1 MSEEILKALTQL
13 FAVVSKQDG
22 GVSEAERNFV
32 IRYFE
37 QQLDRKRLSEYVAL
51 YDQYAESGV
60 EVEDKKGEEATA
72 ENPEDIVIVTE
83 GKTPEEIE
91 KQEKDKARA
100 IRKAARKAK
109 KATEGGG
116 DDNNIQLKDSMR
128 TLRVCRDINKSLAQK
143 QKVIVTFKILEMLAV
158 DRNFSSHRLEIIDTA
173 SKIFKI
179 PKEEYQLMQDFVMST
194 DSHQMLDSPNFLVF
208 DEEAPPVESRKKFI
222 DSGLLDGEIVF
233 IRLKSVELYFT
244 KYNGKDEIFL
254 NGQLVKKDTIVL
266 FSNGSVFKTP
276 KGAPLYYS
284 DLVTRYNDTAQQ
296 NPISFNVINLDFR
309 FPDGT
314 IGLRNVN
321 IAEGPGK
328 LLSIMGA
335 SGAGKTTLLN
345 VLAGLETPYKGEVR
359 INGFNLHTES
369 DKVEGVIGY
378 VSQDDLLIEELSV
391 YQNLY
396 YNAKL
401 CFKDLTEEQLE
412 ARVMEVL
419 ASLGLDRI
427 KDITVGSVLNKMIS
441 GGQRKRLNIAL
452 ELIREPAVMFVDEPT
467 SGLSSRDSENVIDLL
482 KELSLKGKLIF
493 VVIHQPS
500 SDIYKM
506 FDKMILLDTGGY
518 PIYYGNPVEAI
529 AYFKRATNQVG
540 SDNGQ
545 CQTCG
550 TVTPELL
557 FNIIEAR
564 VVNEYGEYTGVR
576 KIAPTEWNDL
586 YKQTHSVTPVETVNE
601 PPPNSLSI
609 PSKIKQATIFVT
621 RDFLSKIRD
630 KQYMMIN
637 LLEAPLLAL
646 LLAVIVRFRNAKD
659 VEEYVFRYNDN
670 VPAYMLIAIIV
681 ALFMG
686 LTVSAEEI
694 IRDRKIQRRE
704 SFLNLSRMSYLTSK
718 VGILFTLSAVQTLTF
733 ALIGNTIL
741 EIQGMYWQYWLVLF
755 SISCFANALGLN
767 ISASFNSAV
776 TVYILI
782 PLLLIPQMILS
793 GAIFRFDQ
801 LNNSIVE
808 KGRIPLIADVMASRW
823 AYEAL
828 AVEQFKD
835 NPFERQIFDVEF
847 EISQYQHKA
856 NFWIPKMQEI
866 LDRAANY
873 AESAQNETADS
884 VMVLL
889 QDDIAL
895 LRHEWESEKVNEI
908 LDRLKA
914 QAEDLE
920 LSSEE
925 QKLLNIDLDKMLQ
938 IIEFDREMADKL
950 KAVLEMIR
958 SEVLTPKFVMAGERK
973 DSIINAM
980 ELDPSNKL
988 SVVDLKNKYTNEYLE
1003 SQVKNEMIKDKYVE
1017 GNGFLVQQT
1026 DPIFAVRNPNNIS
1039 NALDYRTHFFAPEKH
1054 FFGKYFDTMWFNVFV
1069 MWAMTIF
1076 LLITL
1081 YFELLK
1087 RLIDILG
1094 SISFKTKKKK

>member
-32 IRYFE
+32 IRFFE
-37 QQLDRKRLSEYVAL
+37 QELDRKRLSEYVAL
-51 YDQYAESGV
+51 YDQYAEFGV
-60 EVEDKKGEEATA
+60 GEEAKKGDEATA
-72 ENPEDIVIVTE
+72 EEPEEIVIDTE
-83 GKTPEEIE
+83 GKTPEEIQKE
-91 KQEKDKARA
+91 KERA
-100 IRKAARKAK
+100 ERKAARKAK
-109 KATEGGG
+109 KAADGDGGNSG
-116 DDNNIQLKDSMR
+116 NIQLKDSMR
-128 TLRVCRDINKSLAQK
+128 TLRVCKDINKTLAQK

-158 DRNFSSHRLEIIDTA
+158 DRNFSSHRLEIIKTA
-173 SKIFKI
+173 SQIFKI
-179 PKEEYQLMQDFVMST
+179 PKEEYEIMENFVTST
-194 DSHQMLDSPNFLVF
+194 DSPQMFDSPDLLVF

-233 IRLKSVELYFT
+233 IRIKSVELYFT

-254 NGQLVKKDTIVL
+254 NGQVVKKGTIVL

-296 NPISFNVINLDFR
+296 NPISFNAVNLDYR

-345 VLAGLETPYKGEVR
+345 VLAGLENPYKGDVR
-359 INGFNLHTES
+359 INGFNIHTEA

-401 CFKDLTEEQLE
+401 CFKNLTEEQLN
-412 ARVMEVL
+412 ARVMDVL

-576 KIAPTEWNDL
+576 KIAPAEWNDL
-586 YKQTHSVTPVETVNE
+586 YKQTHSITPVETVNE

-609 PSKIKQATIFVT
+609 PSKIKQAAIFVT
-621 RDFLSKIRD
+621 RDFLSKISNT
-630 KQYMMIN
+630 QYMLIN

-659 VEEYVFRYNDN
+659 AEEYVFRYNDN

-718 VGILFTLSAVQTLTF
+718 VGILFTLSAIQTLTF

-808 KGRIPLIADVMASRW
+808 KGRIPLVADFMASRW

-889 QDDIAL
+889 QNDIAL
-895 LRHEWESEKVNEI
+895 LKHEWESEKVNEI
-908 LDRLKA
+908 LNRLKV
-914 QAEDLE
+914 QAEDME

-925 QKLLNIDLDKMLQ
+925 QKLLNIDLEKTLQ
-938 IIEFDREMADKL
+938 IIEFDRAMADKL

-958 SEVLTPKFVMAGERK
+958 SKVLTPKFVQAGERK

-980 ELDPSNKL
+980 EQDPENKL

-1003 SQVKNEMIKDKYVE
+1003 AQVKNDMIKDRFVE

-1039 NALDYRTHFFAPEKH
+1039 SPIDYRTHFFAPEKH
-1054 FFGKYFDTMWFNVFV
+1054 FFGNYFDTMWFNVFV
-1069 MWAMTIF
+1069 MWFMTIF

-1081 YFELLK
+1081 YFEWLK
-1087 RLIDILG
+1087 KLIDVLG
-1094 SISFKTKKKK
+1094 SINFKKKKK

>member
-32 IRYFE
+32 IRFFE
-37 QQLDRKRLSEYVAL
+37 QELDRKRLGEYVAL
-51 YDQYAESGV
+51 YDQYAEFGV
-60 EVEDKKGEEATA
+60 GGEDKKTQEGEEATA
-72 ENPEDIVIVTE
+72 EKEEEINPEDIVIITE

-91 KQEKDKARA
+91 KQQKEKERA
-100 IRKAARKAK
+100 IRKAKRKAK
-109 KATEGGG
+109 KAEGGG
-116 DDNNIQLKDSMR
+116 GNIQLKDSMR
-128 TLRVCRDINKSLAQK
+128 TLRVCRDINKTLAQK

-158 DRNFSSHRLEIIDTA
+158 DRNFSSHRMEIIKTA
-173 SKIFKI
+173 SEIFRI
-179 PKEEYQLMQDFVMST
+179 PKQEYELMQNFVTST
-194 DSHQMLDSPNFLVF
+194 DSQQMFDSPNFLVF

-233 IRLKSVELYFT
+233 IRLESVDLYFT

-284 DLVTRYNDTAQQ
+284 DLVTRFNDSAKQ
-296 NPISFNVINLDFR
+296 NPISFNATNIDFR

-328 LLSIMGA
+328 LISIMGA

-345 VLAGLETPYKGEVR
+345 VLAGLETPYKGDVR
-359 INGFNLHTES
+359 INGFNIHTEP

-401 CFKDLTEEQLE
+401 CFKDLSEEELD

-427 KDITVGSVLNKMIS
+427 KHITVGSVLNKMIS

-576 KIAPTEWNDL
+576 KIAPPEWNDL
-586 YKQTHSVTPVETVNE
+586 YKQTHSITPVDTVNE

-609 PSKIKQATIFVT
+609 PSKLKQAAIFTT
-621 RDFLSKIRD
+621 RDFLSKISNT
-630 KQYMMIN
+630 QYMMIN

-646 LLAVIVRFRNAKD
+646 LLSVIVRFKNAKD
-659 VEEYVFRYNDN
+659 TQEYIFRYNDN

-718 VGILFTLSAVQTLTF
+718 ILILFTLSAIQTLTF

-801 LNNSIVE
+801 LNNAIVE
-808 KGRIPLIADVMASRW
+808 KGRIPLIADFMASRW

-835 NPFERQIFDVEF
+835 NPFEREIFDVEF

-873 AESAQNETADS
+873 SENRNDS
-884 VMVLL
+884 TSYLL
-889 QDDIAL
+889 QNDLAL
-895 LRHEWESEKVNEI
+895 VLHEWESEKVAEVLSN
-908 LDRLKA
+908 L
-914 QAEDLE
+914 QSEDLDF
-920 LSSEE
+920 SSEE
-925 QKLLNIDLDKMLQ
+925 NSLLKVDIEEMLQ
-938 IIEFDREMADKL
+938 IIEFDRAKADKL

-958 SEVLTPKFVMAGERK
+958 SKVLTPKFVMAGERK
-973 DSIINAM
+973 DSIVNAM
-980 ELDPSNKL
+980 EQDPSNKL
-988 SVVDLKNKYTNEYLE
+988 SVVELQNKYTNEYLE
-1003 SQVKNEMIKDKYVE
+1003 SQVKNEMIKDRYVE
-1017 GNGFLVQQT
+1017 GDGFLVQQT
-1026 DPIFAVRNPNNIS
+1026 DPIFAVRNKNNIS
-1039 NALDYRTHFFAPEKH
+1039 SALDYRTHFFAPQKH
-1054 FFGKYFDTMWFNVFV
+1054 FLGVYFDTMWFNVCV
-1069 MWAMTIF
+1069 MWAMTI
-1076 LLITL
+1076 LLLVTL
-1081 YFELLK
+1081 YFEWLK
-1087 RLIDILG
+1087 KLMDMLG
-1094 SISFKTKKKK
+1094 SISFKKKKKI

>member
-37 QQLDRKRLSEYVAL
+37 QVLDRKRLSEYVTL
-51 YDQYAESGV
+51 YDQYAESGI
-60 EVEDKKGEEATA
+60 EEEDKKGEEATA
-72 ENPEDIVIVTE
+72 ENPEDIVIITE

-100 IRKAARKAK
+100 IRRAKRKAK
-109 KATEGGG
+109 KAAEGGSG
-116 DDNNIQLKDSMR
+116 NIQLKDSMR
-128 TLRVCRDINKSLAQK
+128 TLRVCKNINKTLAQK

-158 DRNFSSHRLEIIDTA
+158 DRNFSSHRLEIIKTA
-173 SKIFKI
+173 SQIFKI
-179 PKEEYQLMQDFVMST
+179 PKEEYELMENFVMST
-194 DSHQMLDSPNFLVF
+194 DSSQMFDSPDLLVF

-222 DSGLLDGEIVF
+222 DSGLLDGEIIF

-244 KYNGKDEIFL
+244 KYTGNDEIFL
-254 NGQLVKKDTIVL
+254 NGQLIKKETIVL

-284 DLVTRYNDTAQQ
+284 DLVTRYNDSAQQ
-296 NPISFNVINLDFR
+296 NPISFNAINLDFR

-314 IGLRNVN
+314 IGLRNIN

-359 INGFNLHTES
+359 INGFNIHSES

-401 CFKDLTEEQLE
+401 CFKNLNEEELD

-529 AYFKRATNQVG
+529 AYFKRATSQVG

-545 CQTCG
+545 CKTCG

-576 KIAPTEWNDL
+576 KIAPAEWNDL

-609 PSKIKQATIFVT
+609 PSKIKQALIFTT

-630 KQYMMIN
+630 KQYMLIN

-646 LLAVIVRFRNAKD
+646 LLSVIVRFKNAKD
-659 VEEYVFRYNDN
+659 TEEYVFRYNDN

-741 EIQGMYWQYWLVLF
+741 EIQEMYWQYWLVLF

-808 KGRIPLIADVMASRW
+808 KGRIPLIADFMASRW

-828 AVEQFKD
+828 SVEQFKG

-856 NFWIPKMQEI
+856 SFWIPKMQEI
-866 LDRAANY
+866 LDRAASY
-873 AESAQNETADS
+873 AESAQNENADS
-884 VMVLL
+884 VMILL
-889 QDDIAL
+889 QNDIAL
-895 LRHEWESEKVNEI
+895 LKHEWESEQINDI
-908 LDRLKA
+908 LKRLKV
-914 QAEDLE
+914 QTQDME

-925 QKLLNIDLDKMLQ
+925 QKLLNIDLEKTLQ

-950 KAVLEMIR
+950 KAVLQMIR
-958 SEVLTPKFVMAGERK
+958 DKAYNPMFVTANERK

-980 ELDPSNKL
+980 EQDPSNKL

-1026 DPIFAVRNPNNIS
+1026 DPIFAIRNPNNIS

-1054 FFGKYFDTMWFNVFV
+1054 FFGNYFDTMWFNVFV
-1069 MWAMTIF
+1069 MWAMTIT
-1076 LLITL
+1076 LLISL
-1081 YFELLK
+1081 YFEWLK
-1087 RLIDILG
+1087 KLIDMLG
-1094 SISFKTKKKK
+1094 SVSFKTKKK

>member
-32 IRYFE
+32 IQYFE

-60 EVEDKKGEEATA
+60 DVEEKGAEATA
-72 ENPEDIVIVTE
+72 ENPEDIVIITE

-100 IRKAARKAK
+100 IKRAARKAK
-109 KATEGGG
+109 KAAEGGG
-116 DDNNIQLKDSMR
+116 ESDNNIELKDSMR

-158 DRNFSSHRLEIIDTA
+158 NRNFSSHRLEIIDTA

-179 PKEEYQLMQDFVMST
+179 PKEEYQLMQDFVMAT
-194 DSHQMLDSPNFLVF
+194 DSPQMFDSPDLLVF

-222 DSGLLDGEIVF
+222 DSGLLDGEIIF

-244 KYNGKDEIFL
+244 KYTGDDEIFL
-254 NGQLVKKDTIVL
+254 NGQVVKKGTIVL

-296 NPISFNVINLDFR
+296 NPISFNAINLDFR

-345 VLAGLETPYKGEVR
+345 VLAGLESPYKGEVR
-359 INGFNLHTES
+359 INGFNLHTEPDS
-369 DKVEGVIGY
+369 VEGVIGY

-401 CFKDLTEEQLE
+401 CFKNLTEKELD

-576 KIAPTEWNDL
+576 KIAPAEWNDL
-586 YKQTHSVTPVETVNE
+586 YKQTHSISPVETVNE

-609 PSKIKQATIFVT
+609 PSKIKQAAIFVT
-621 RDFLSKIRD
+621 RDFLSKISNT
-630 KQYMMIN
+630 QYMMIN

-646 LLAVIVRFRNAKD
+646 LLSVIVRFKNAKD
-659 VEEYVFRYNDN
+659 AEEYVFRYNDN

-718 VGILFTLSAVQTLTF
+718 VGILFTLSAIQTLTF

-808 KGRIPLIADVMASRW
+808 KGRIPLIADFMASRW

-835 NPFERQIFDVEF
+835 NPFERNIFDVEF

-866 LDRAANY
+866 LDRSANY
-873 AESAQNETADS
+873 VENIDKDS
-884 VMVLL
+884 ISYLL
-889 QDDIAL
+889 QDDLAL
-895 LRHEWESEKVNEI
+895 LLHEWESEKVDEI
-908 LDRLKA
+908 LERLKI
-914 QAEDLE
+914 QAEDME

-925 QKLLNIDLDKMLQ
+925 QKLLNVDLEKMLQ

-958 SEVLTPKFVMAGERK
+958 SKVLTPKFVMAGERK

-980 ELDPSNKL
+980 EQDPANKL
-988 SVVDLKNKYTNEYLE
+988 SVVERKNKYTNEYLE
-1003 SQVKNEMIKDKYVE
+1003 SQVKNEMIKDRYVE

-1026 DPIFAVRNPNNIS
+1026 DPIFAVRNPNNLS
-1039 NALDYRTHFFAPEKH
+1039 GPLDYRTHFFAPEKQ
-1054 FFGKYFDTMWFNVFV
+1054 FLGNYYDTMWFNVFV

-1076 LLITL
+1076 LLFTL
-1081 YFELLK
+1081 YFEVLK
-1087 RLIDILG
+1087 KIIDFLG
-1094 SISFKTKKKK
+1094 NINFRVKKK

>member
-32 IRYFE
+32 IRFFE
-37 QQLDRKRLSEYVAL
+37 QELDRKRLSEYVAL
-51 YDQYAESGV
+51 YDQYAEFGV
-60 EVEDKKGEEATA
+60 EGEDKKAKGAEATA
-72 ENPEDIVIVTE
+72 EQPEEIIVDIE
-83 GKTPEEIE
+83 GKTPEEIQKE
-91 KQEKDKARA
+91 RERA
-100 IRKAARKAK
+100 ERRAARKAK
-109 KATEGGG
+109 KAAEGGSSSSG
-116 DDNNIQLKDSMR
+116 NIQLKDSMR
-128 TLRVCRDINKSLAQK
+128 TLKVCKNINKTLAQK

-158 DRNFSSHRLEIIDTA
+158 DRNFSSHRLEIIKTA
-173 SKIFKI
+173 SQIFKI
-179 PKEEYQLMQDFVMST
+179 PKEEYELMENFVMST
-194 DSHQMLDSPNFLVF
+194 DSQQMVDSPNLLVF
-208 DEEAPPVESRKKFI
+208 DEKAPPVESKKKFI

-244 KYNGKDEIFL
+244 KYNGNDEISL
-254 NGQLVKKDTIVL
+254 NGQVVKKGTILL

-296 NPISFNVINLDFR
+296 NPISFNAINLDFR

-314 IGLRNVN
+314 IGLRSVN

-328 LLSIMGA
+328 LISIMGA

-345 VLAGLETPYKGEVR
+345 VLAGLESPYKGEVR
-359 INGFNLHTES
+359 INGYNLHTES

-401 CFKDLTEEQLE
+401 CFKNLTEEELD

-576 KIAPTEWNDL
+576 KIAPAEWNDL
-586 YKQTHSVTPVETVNE
+586 YKQTHSISPVETVNE

-609 PSKIKQATIFVT
+609 PSKVKQAAIFTI
-621 RDFLSKIRD
+621 RDFLSKISNT
-630 KQYMMIN
+630 QYMLIN

-646 LLAVIVRFRNAKD
+646 LLSVIVRFKNAKET
-659 VEEYVFRYNDN
+659 EEYIFRYNDN

-733 ALIGNTIL
+733 ALIGNTVL

-808 KGRIPLIADVMASRW
+808 KGRIPLIADFMASRW

-847 EISQYQHKA
+847 DISQYQHKA

-866 LDRAANY
+866 LDRSANY
-873 AESAQNETADS
+873 VESAQKEAADS

-889 QDDIAL
+889 QNDLAL
-895 LRHEWESEKVNEI
+895 IKHEWKSEKVDEI
-908 LDRLKA
+908 LNRLKVE
-914 QAEDLE
+914 AEDLD

-925 QKLLNIDLDKMLQ
+925 QKLLNVDLEKMLQ
-938 IIEFDREMADKL
+938 IIEFDRAMADKL

-958 SEVLTPKFVMAGERK
+958 SKVLTPKFVQAGERK

-980 ELDPSNKL
+980 EQDPSNKL
-988 SVVDLKNKYTNEYLE
+988 SVVELKNKYTNEYLE
-1003 SQVKNEMIKDKYVE
+1003 SQVKNEMIKDRYVE

-1039 NALDYRTHFFAPEKH
+1039 SPFDYRTHFFAPQKH
-1054 FFGKYFDTMWFNVFV
+1054 FFGSYFDTMWFNVFV

-1087 RLIDILG
+1087 KLIDMLG
-1094 SISFKTKKKK
+1094 AISFKKKKK

>member
-32 IRYFE
+32 IRFFE
-37 QQLDRKRLSEYVAL
+37 QELDRKRLSEYVAL
-51 YDQYAESGV
+51 YDQYAEFGV
-60 EVEDKKGEEATA
+60 DVEDKKGKGSEAT
-72 ENPEDIVIVTE
+72 EEEPEEIVIDTE
-83 GKTPEEIE
+83 GKTPEEIQKE
-91 KQEKDKARA
+91 RERA
-100 IRKAARKAK
+100 ERRAARKAK
-109 KATEGGG
+109 KAAEGGG
-116 DDNNIQLKDSMR
+116 DDSNIKIKDTMR
-128 TLRVCRDINKSLAQK
+128 TLKVCREINKTLAQK

-158 DRNFSSHRLEIIDTA
+158 DRNFSSHRLEIIATA
-173 SKIFKI
+173 SQIFKI
-179 PKEEYQLMQDFVMST
+179 PKEEYELMENFVTST
-194 DSHQMLDSPNFLVF
+194 DSPQMFDSPDLLVF

-244 KYNGKDEIFL
+244 KYNGNDEIFL
-254 NGQLVKKDTIVL
+254 NGQVVKKGTIVL

-296 NPISFNVINLDFR
+296 NPISFNAINLDYR

-345 VLAGLETPYKGEVR
+345 VLAGLESPYKGEVR

-401 CFKDLTEEQLE
+401 CFKNLNEEELD

-576 KIAPTEWNDL
+576 KIAPAEWNDL
-586 YKQTHSVTPVETVNE
+586 YKQTHSITPVETVNE

-609 PSKIKQATIFVT
+609 PSKLKQAAIFTT
-621 RDFLSKIRD
+621 RDFLSKVSNT
-630 KQYMMIN
+630 QYMLIN

-646 LLAVIVRFRNAKD
+646 LLSVIVRFKNAKET
-659 VEEYVFRYNDN
+659 EEYIFRYNDN

-718 VGILFTLSAVQTLTF
+718 VGILFTLSAIQTLTF

-755 SISCFANALGLN
+755 TISCFANALGLN

-808 KGRIPLIADVMASRW
+808 KGRIPLVADFMASRW

-835 NPFERQIFDVEF
+835 NPFEKQIFDVEF

-873 AESAQNETADS
+873 AESAKNEKADS
-884 VMVLL
+884 VMLLL
-889 QDDIAL
+889 QNDIAL
-895 LRHEWESEKVNEI
+895 LQHEWESEKIHEI
-908 LDRLKA
+908 LNRLKVES
-914 QAEDLE
+914 EDMD

-925 QKLLNIDLDKMLQ
+925 QKLLNVDLEKTLQ
-938 IIEFDREMADKL
+938 IIEFDRAMADKL
-950 KAVLEMIR
+950 KAVLQMIR
-958 SEVLTPKFVMAGERK
+958 DKTYNPIFVAANERK

-980 ELDPSNKL
+980 EQDPSNKL

-1054 FFGKYFDTMWFNVFV
+1054 FFGHYFDTMWFNVFV
-1069 MWAMTIF
+1069 MWAMTIV

-1081 YFELLK
+1081 YFEWLK
-1087 RLIDILG
+1087 KLIDFLG
-1094 SISFKTKKKK
+1094 NISFKTKKK

>member
-32 IRYFE
+32 IRFFE
-37 QQLDRKRLSEYVAL
+37 QELDRKRLSEYVTL
-51 YDQYAESGV
+51 YDQYAEFGV
-60 EVEDKKGEEATA
+60 DGEEKKEKGSEATA
-72 ENPEDIVIVTE
+72 ENPEDIVIIRE

-91 KQEKDKARA
+91 QQEKEKARA
-100 IRKAARKAK
+100 IRKAKRQAK
-109 KATEGGG
+109 KATEGEGG
-116 DDNNIQLKDSMR
+116 NIQLKDSMR
-128 TLRVCRDINKSLAQK
+128 TLSVCKNINKTLAQK

-158 DRNFSSHRLEIIDTA
+158 DRNFSSHRLEIIKTA
-173 SKIFKI
+173 SQIFKI
-179 PKEEYQLMQDFVMST
+179 PKEEYELMENFVMST
-194 DSHQMLDSPNFLVF
+194 DSPQMFDSPDLLVF

-222 DSGLLDGEIVF
+222 DSGFLDGEIVF

-244 KYNGKDEIFL
+244 KYNGNDEIFL

-296 NPISFNVINLDFR
+296 NPISFNAINLDFR

-328 LLSIMGA
+328 LISIMGA

-345 VLAGLETPYKGEVR
+345 VLAGLESPYKGEVR

-401 CFKDLTEEQLE
+401 CFKNLTEEELDT
-412 ARVMEVL
+412 RVMEVL

-576 KIAPTEWNDL
+576 KIAPPEWNDL
-586 YKQTHSVTPVETVNE
+586 YKQTHSISPVETVNE

-609 PSKIKQATIFVT
+609 PSKIKQAAIFTT
-621 RDFLSKIRD
+621 RDFLSKISNT
-630 KQYMMIN
+630 QYMLIN

-646 LLAVIVRFRNAKD
+646 LLSVIVRFKNAKD
-659 VEEYVFRYNDN
+659 AEEYVFRYNDN

-718 VGILFTLSAVQTLTF
+718 VGILFTLSAIQTLTF

-808 KGRIPLIADVMASRW
+808 KGRIPLIADFMASRW

-873 AESAQNETADS
+873 AESAKNETADS
-884 VMVLL
+884 VMLLL
-889 QDDIAL
+889 QNDIAL
-895 LRHEWESEKVNEI
+895 FKHEWKSEKVNEI
-908 LDRLKA
+908 LDRLKI
-914 QAEDLE
+914 QAEDME
-920 LSSEE
+920 LPSEE
-925 QKLLNIDLDKMLQ
+925 QKLLTIDLEKTLQ
-938 IIEFDREMADKL
+938 LYEFDREMADKL
-950 KAVLEMIR
+950 KAILEMIR
-958 SEVLTPKFVMAGERK
+958 SKVLTPKFVTAGERR

-980 ELDPSNKL
+980 EQDPSNKL
-988 SVVDLKNKYTNEYLE
+988 SVVDLKNTYTNEYLE
-1003 SQVKNEMIKDKYVE
+1003 SQVKNEMIKDRYVE

-1026 DPIFAVRNPNNIS
+1026 DPIFAVRNPNNLS
-1039 NALDYRTHFFAPEKH
+1039 GPLDYRTHFFAPEKQ
-1054 FFGKYFDTMWFNVFV
+1054 FLGNYFDTMWFNVFV

-1081 YFELLK
+1081 YFEWLK
-1087 RLIDILG
+1087 KLIDILG
-1094 SISFKTKKKK
+1094 SINFSRKKK